1 MWNDP
6 LILADNDPNTYPQA
20 SKAVQNVLASLTNP
34 VTQKINPVVR
44 FDSSGTSEIFTDAVA
59 LFDPP
64 CASVGS
70 STAPGTGMTVSSCQ
84 NW

>member
-6 LILADNDPNTYPQA
+6 LILADNNPKVYPQA
-20 SKAVQNVLASLTNP
+20 SLAVQNVLATLNY
-34 VTQKINPVVR
+34 VINPVVR

-70 STAPGTGMTVSSCQ
+70 SSAPGTGMTISSCQ

>member
-6 LILADNDPNTYPQA
+6 LILADNNPQVYPQA
-20 SKAVQNVLASLTNP
+20 SAAVQNVLAGLN
-34 VTQKINPVVR
+34 KIINPVVR
-44 FDSSGTSEIFTDAVA
+44 FDSSGTSEIFSNAVA

-64 CASVGS
+64 CASLGS
-70 STAPGTGMTVSSCQ
+70 STAPGTGMTQSSCQ